1 MKKGVM
7 RPGHVQIR
15 VLDLEAAV
23 KHYTDLMGLIE
34 TDRDD
39 QGRVYLK
46 AWTEVDKFSVVLV
59 EADEPGCDFMGFKVV
74 DEAALNQLEKD
85 LVDYGVEVE
94 QVPAEELKDCGR
106 RVRFTVPSGHAF
118 ELYADNS
125 LSRCCSLQ
133 LPV

>member
-23 KHYTDLMGLIE
+23 KHYTDLLGLIE

-59 EADEPGCDFMGFKVV
+59 EADEPGFDFMGFKVV
-74 DEAALNQLEKD
+74 D
-85 LVDYGVEVE
+85 
-94 QVPAEELKDCGR
+94 
-106 RVRFTVPSGHAF
+106 
-118 ELYADNS
+118 
-125 LSRCCSLQ
+125 
-133 LPV
+133 

>member
-118 ELYADNS
+118 
-125 LSRCCSLQ
+125 
-133 LPV
+133 

>member
-1 MKKGVM
+1 MKKGIM

-15 VLDLEAAV
+15 VLDMDEAL
-23 KHYTDLMGLIE
+23 KHYKDLIGLIE

-46 AWTEVDKFSVVLV
+46 AWTEVDKFSVVLR
-59 EADEPGCDFMGFKVV
+59 EADEPGCDFMAFKVL
-74 DEAALNQLEKD
+74 DEDVLVQLEKD

-106 RVRFTVPSGHAF
+106 RV
-118 ELYADNS
+118 
-125 LSRCCSLQ
+125 
-133 LPV
+133 

>member
-15 VLDLEAAV
+15 VLDMDEAV

-46 AWTEVDKFSVVLV
+46 AWTEVDKFSVVLR

-74 DEAALNQLEKD
+74 DEAALVQLEKD
-85 LVDYGVEVE
+85 LVEHLNIY
-94 QVPAEELKDCGR
+94 
-106 RVRFTVPSGHAF
+106 
-118 ELYADNS
+118 
-125 LSRCCSLQ
+125 CSF
-133 LPV
+133 